1 MTVFESDIVRPR
13 KGSRVKLGADSRF
26 DVGVGLFFVNELL
39 NIEDNENSIEFDF
52 VCSTIDR
59 KLNVI
64 GDLAG
69 NFNFLLII
77 F

>member
-1 MTVFESDIVRPR
+1 MTVFESDIVRPG
-13 KGSRVKLGADSRF
+13 KGSRVQLGADSRF

-39 NIEDNENSIEFDF
+39 NIEDSKNSIVFDF

-64 GDLAG
+64 GDFSRKL
-69 NFNFLLII
+69 
-77 F
+77 